1 MTAQLLQISPVVT
14 WEINALKSAQ
24 IQVFKRG
31 KTVLSKTVECCWYP
45 AHGKRESE
53 ALAYASRL
61 SESQQLESGHGCGWA
76 GAWHLI
82 VTAAERQRHLN
93 VQARQVCYSK
103 VRALAGK
110 T

>member
-1 MTAQLLQISPVVT
+1 MPSRVHRFRY
-14 WEINALKSAQ
+14 LKE
-24 IQVFKRG
+24 G
-31 KTVLSKTVECCWYP
+31 KTVLSKTVECCWYL

-53 ALAYASRL
+53 ALAYTSRL

-76 GAWHLI
+76 GALHPI